1 MDQKKSDPTALLE
14 HNRAKLEQLIRSEDA
29 QRLMELL
36 NRNAG
41 GKLKSAAASAAL
53 GDTKDLLAMVR
64 QVMQNPEGSRL
75 VERLSQTAPKENQ

>member
-1 MDQKKSDPTALLE
+1 MDPKHTDPTALLE
-14 HNRAKLEQLIRSEDA
+14 HNRTKLEQVIRSEDA

-64 QVMQNPEGSRL
+64 QVMTDPEGAKL
-75 VERLSQTAPKENQ
+75 VERLNRTASRQN

>member
-1 MDQKKSDPTALLE
+1 MAQNNHDPTAALE
-14 HNRAKLEQLIRSEDA
+14 HNRALLEQVVRSPDA

-41 GKLKSAAASAAL
+41 GRLKTAAASAAL

-64 QVMQNPEGSRL
+64 QVMTDPEGAKL
-75 VERLSQTAPKENQ
+75 VERLNRTASRQN

>member
-1 MDQKKSDPTALLE
+1 MDQKKADPASMLE
-14 HNRAKLEQLIRSEDA
+14 QNRAILEQVVHSADA

-36 NRNAG
+36 NHNSG

-64 QVMQNPEGSRL
+64 QVMQNPEGSKL
-75 VERLSQTAPKENQ
+75 VERLSQTAPRQD

>member
-1 MDQKKSDPTALLE
+1 MDQNKTDPTAALE
-14 HNRAKLEQLIRSEDA
+14 HNRALLEQVIHSPDA

-41 GKLKSAAASAAL
+41 GKLKTAAASAAL

-64 QVMQNPEGSRL
+64 QVMENPEGAKL
-75 VERLSQTAPKENQ
+75 VERLNRTAPKQS